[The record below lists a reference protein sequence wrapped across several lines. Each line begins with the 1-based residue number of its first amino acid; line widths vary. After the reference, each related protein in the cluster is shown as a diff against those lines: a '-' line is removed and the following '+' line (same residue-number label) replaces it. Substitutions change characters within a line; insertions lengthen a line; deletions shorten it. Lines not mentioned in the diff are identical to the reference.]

1 LHRKPTN
8 ADRQVQPFDNQ
19 KDCLAL
25 DAEISGNSQPI
36 IQLADEKADKRVQN
50 IVAGTVG
57 LVLFWPALFAMDF
70 QDAGSLKVSSY
81 RENRWCIR
89 LACADCWLYCPRKQ
103 TAGYPDSREQSRSL
117 MPTHAEQ
124 RRFCGRE

>member
-1 LHRKPTN
+1 M
-8 ADRQVQPFDNQ
+8 QPFDNQ

-70 QDAGSLKVSSY
+70 QDAGS
-81 RENRWCIR
+81 
-89 LACADCWLYCPRKQ
+89 
-103 TAGYPDSREQSRSL
+103 SR
-117 MPTHAEQ
+117 
-124 RRFCGRE
+124 